1 MSFVVINQMF
11 NFHPIKTTFTNLRA
25 NKMRSFLTMLGI
37 IIGIAAVIM
46 IISIGSG
53 AQSLIVNQIKG
64 VGSNLIGV
72 LPGASEEDG
81 PPVAVMG
88 IVITTLTND
97 DIAALTNKKNVEHV
111 ASATAYVRGV
121 ATAHWQN
128 KKVDT
133 NFVGVNYSYPNV
145 EETKAASGR
154 FFTEDEEKG
163 KAKVAVLGYQVWE
176 NLFEGEM
183 IEGGGENNSAGDD
196 PVGQLIKF
204 KKETFRVIGVMEP
217 RGITAFQNPDNQI
230 FVPLTTAQQ
239 FLLGIKHV
247 SMARVKVDDENNID
261 QTVEEIKST
270 LRERHNIKNPIN
282 DDFTVQSAEQGIK
295 ALTSVTDYIKYF
307 LAAVSALALVVGG
320 IGIMNIMLIT
330 VNERTFEIGLRKA
343 VGATNSSIIT
353 QFLTESIVVTMFGGI
368 IGIAFGILVSYIVSK
383 VMVQLGY
390 NWDFVVTLSSITIA
404 VGVAG
409 VIGLVFGIYPAYR
422 ASRMNPIEALRYE

>member
-1 MSFVVINQMF
+1 MF
-11 NFHPIKTTFTNLRA
+11 NFHPIKTTFTNLRS

-81 PPVAVMG
+81 PPAAVMG
-88 IVITTLTND
+88 IVITTLTD
-97 DIAALTNKKNVEHV
+97 EDIHALTSKKNVEHV
-111 ASATAYVRGV
+111 VDATAYVRGV
-121 ATAHWQN
+121 ATASWQN

-133 NFVGVNYSYPNV
+133 NFVGVNSSYPFV
-145 EETKAASGR
+145 EDTKAASGR
-154 FFTEDEEKG
+154 FFTEDEEKSKT
-163 KAKVAVLGYQVWE
+163 KAAVLGYQVWE
-176 NLFEGEM
+176 NLFKDEM
-183 IEGGGENNSAGDD
+183 IEGAGGVSDD
-196 PVGQLIKF
+196 PVGQTIKF
-204 KKETFRVIGVMEP
+204 KKESFKVIGVMEP

-247 SMARVKVDDENNID
+247 SMARVKVDNENNTD
-261 QTVEEIKST
+261 QTIEEIKHT

-282 DDFTVQSAEQGIK
+282 DDFTVRSSEQGIK
-295 ALTSVTDYIKYF
+295 ALTNVTDYIKYF

-343 VGATNSSIIT
+343 VGATNSSIIS
-353 QFLTESIVVTMFGGI
+353 QFLTESIVITIFGGI
-368 IGIAFGILVSYIVSK
+368 IGIAFGILVSYIVFK
-383 VMVQLGY
+383 VMVYLGY
-390 NWDFVVTLSSITIA
+390 NWDFVITLSSIVVA
-404 VGVAG
+404 VSVAA

-422 ASRMNPIEALRYE
+422 ASKMNPIEALRYE